1 MKQQARN
8 FLLEGA
14 MLADLVLCAGVLTV
28 SSVHDFGS
36 RWLGGTLLVER
47 PLIQIVLGLMLVSG
61 WHLSFVAVGAYRS
74 HRLSTPPQLAMML
87 CKGTLIAALCA
98 ALWSV
103 AHALPFGA
111 AGFSFSAFA
120 LQIVDFAVLTFAL
133 LLLSRM
139 GARYSTRW
147 MRRRGRNL
155 RFVLM
160 VGTNS
165 RAVAMAEF
173 MTQHSSL
180 GYRLTGFVDSKW
192 HAAEVPGDFRQMLMG
207 DLEALPSLLR
217 VLTLDEV
224 VIALPIASFYESI
237 CSIIAECRKH
247 GIMARCEG
255 RLFDA
260 QGAGSFFEPEPSLI
274 TLHESYRSRNSVLV
288 KRLLDVLV
296 SLCALLVLTP
306 LYVVIAAAIKV
317 SSPGPIFFKQER
329 VGLGKRR
336 FKIYKFRTMV
346 EDAEKRM
353 HEVAHLNESAGPT
366 FKLTRDPRITRIGQL
381 LRRTSLDEVPQFIN
395 VLIGEMSL
403 VGPRPL
409 PVRDYD
415 GFSEDWYRRRFSVKP
430 GITCLW
436 QIMGRSSIT
445 FDRWMELDI
454 NYIDSWSLWLDLKI
468 LLRTIPVVLRGSGA
482 V

>member
-1 MKQQARN
+1 MNQQARN

-14 MLADLVLCAGVLTV
+14 MLADLVLCALVLTV
-28 SSVHDFGS
+28 SWVHDFGS

-47 PLIQIVLGLMLVSG
+47 PVVQLALGLMLVSG

-74 HRLSTPPQLAMML
+74 HRLSTPSQLAIML
-87 CKGTLIAALCA
+87 GKATLISTLCA
-98 ALWSV
+98 ALWSL

-111 AGFSFSAFA
+111 AGFSFQLFA
-120 LQIVDFAVLTFAL
+120 LQIVDFAVLTFTL
-133 LLLSRM
+133 LLISRM
-139 GARYSTRW
+139 GARYGTRW

-180 GYRLTGFVDSKW
+180 GYRLTGFVDKEW
-192 HAAEVPGDFRQMLMG
+192 HAAEVPADFRPMLMG

-224 VIALPIASFYESI
+224 VIALPIASFYEPI

-247 GIMARCEG
+247 GIIARCEG
-255 RLFDA
+255 RLFDG
-260 QGAGSFFEPEPSLI
+260 QGAGSFFASEPSLI
-274 TLHESYRSRNSVLV
+274 TLHESYRSRKSVLI
-288 KRLLDVLV
+288 KRLLDLVV
-296 SLCALLVLTP
+296 SLCALLVLSP
-306 LYVVIAAAIKV
+306 LFVAIAVAIKV
-317 SSPGPIFFKQER
+317 TSPGPVLFRQER

-336 FKIYKFRTMV
+336 FRIYKFRTMV

-366 FKLTRDPRITRIGQL
+366 FKLARDPRITPIGRL
-381 LRRTSLDEVPQFIN
+381 LRRRSLDELPQLIN
-395 VLIGEMSL
+395 VLLGEMSL

-409 PVRDYD
+409 PVRDYN

-436 QIMGRSSIT
+436 QIMGRSSIA